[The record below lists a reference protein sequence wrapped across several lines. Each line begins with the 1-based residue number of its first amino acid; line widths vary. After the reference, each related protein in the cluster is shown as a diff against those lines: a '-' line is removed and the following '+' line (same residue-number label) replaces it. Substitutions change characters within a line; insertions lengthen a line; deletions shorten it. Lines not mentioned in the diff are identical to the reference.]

1 MIRLCIVVVLAVLLA
16 FCGGEKMEAAWMVV
30 VLAVLLPCRGCG
42 EKWKMKEGNNWC
54 KKVYNNYGGKGH
66 VSLYYWL
73 TTPDQHSFKKID
85 SED

>member
-1 MIRLCIVVVLAVLLA
+1 
-16 FCGGEKMEAAWMVV
+16 
-30 VLAVLLPCRGCG
+30 
-42 EKWKMKEGNNWC
+42 MKEA
-54 KKVYNNYGGKGH
+54 KIRYEKVYNNYGGKGH